1 MTSTSIC
8 SRPTRPLQIIF
19 RRCLVP
25 LLAVSL
31 LACEPAPLKTLNQGP
46 PPPPGTETVTEA
58 VDGLIVGHRLMAAGE
73 YELALKAYTRAA
85 GDYGLNVDVLS
96 AIGSANLKLGRLGQ
110 AKTMLELALEKDD
123 TFVPAW
129 NNLGVVLSS
138 LGKDGEAERVFRLAF
153 ALDSGNSAEIQSNL
167 TKAIA
172 KLDKTQYSVEQE
184 QQKYELVRRGNGRYL
199 LLSTPDPV

>member
-1 MTSTSIC
+1 MTSKSIS
-8 SRPTRPLQIIF
+8 SRLTRPLQTLF
-19 RRCLVP
+19 RCCLAP

-31 LACEPAPLKTLNQGP
+31 LACEPAPLKTLNNGP
-46 PPPPGTETVTEA
+46 PPPPGTETVAEV

-123 TFVPAW
+123 KFVPAW
-129 NNLGVVLSS
+129 NNLGVVLAS

-172 KLDKTQYSVEQE
+172 KLDKTQYSVEQ
-184 QQKYELVRRGNGRYL
+184 QQQEYELVRRGNGRYL
-199 LLSTPDPV
+199 LLSTPNPI

>member
-1 MTSTSIC
+1 MTSTSIS
-8 SRPTRPLQIIF
+8 SRPTSPL
-19 RRCLVP
+19 RTLLRCCLAP

-31 LACEPAPLKTLNQGP
+31 LACEPAPLKTLNNGP

-123 TFVPAW
+123 KFVPAW
-129 NNLGVVLSS
+129 NNLGVVLAS

-172 KLDKTQYSVEQE
+172 KLDKTQYSVEQ
-184 QQKYELVRRGNGRYL
+184 QQQEYELVRRGNGRYL
-199 LLSTPDPV
+199 LLSTPNPI